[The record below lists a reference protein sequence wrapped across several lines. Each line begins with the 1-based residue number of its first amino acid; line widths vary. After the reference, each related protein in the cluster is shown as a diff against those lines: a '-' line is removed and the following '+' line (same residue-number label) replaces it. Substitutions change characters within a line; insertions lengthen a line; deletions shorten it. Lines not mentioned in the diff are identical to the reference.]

1 MVLEEVG
8 FTVHAVNGAALAL
21 EVFQERA
28 FELVVTDFKMPGMN
42 GIELI
47 AALRALAP
55 TLPIILLSGYVD
67 ALGLT
72 EKSTGANAVIMKSA
86 NEISQLVRTATRLI
100 DLKPARKPPSASS
113 PRPRRKAASS

>member
-8 FTVHAVNGAALAL
+8 FAVQAVNDSARAL
-21 EVFQERA
+21 EIFREHP

-47 AALRALAP
+47 AALRDLAP
-55 TLPIILLSGYVD
+55 SLPVILLSGYVD

-72 EKSTGANAVIMKSA
+72 EKTTGANAVIMKSA
-86 NEISQLVRTATRLI
+86 NEVSHLVRTATRLM
-100 DLKPARKPPSASS
+100 DLKPARKPPGATLLRARRKSASS
-113 PRPRRKAASS
+113 